1 MVKHVFLGLTAA
13 VMKLKHLPGFTRCS
27 FAVAL
32 NLALLPSCVVSRMF
46 ACASHQEQ
54 KKTLAALRQSQ
65 LLGNSDTPALPWLHS
80 KDYWRLRLCQA
91 KPASDLIGRNTQP
104 TRVQSARPQHRQTLS
119 C

>member
-54 KKTLAALRQSQ
+54 KNIGSITAVATTGEFRHPSFAMAAQQR
-65 LLGNSDTPALPWLHS
+65 LLET
-80 KDYWRLRLCQA
+80 
-91 KPASDLIGRNTQP
+91 
-104 TRVQSARPQHRQTLS
+104 
-119 C
+119 